1 MLAVEAAAVL
11 VAAALVEVLLVEVA
25 PFQEGVVSMDLDSLA
40 VLEVV
45 LRLVGL
51 VWVALR
57 VVLQVV
63 LREVPV
69 WVVIC
74 HQDHQDHWGHQKEV
88 DDGFPCCHLILPR
101 SLGNLA
107 VCRSILDRLLS

>member
-1 MLAVEAAAVL
+1 M
-11 VAAALVEVLLVEVA
+11 ALVEVLLVEVA
-25 PFQEGVVSMDLDSLA
+25 PFWEGVVSMDLDSLA

-51 VWVALR
+51 VRVALR
-57 VVLQVV
+57 VV

-69 WVVIC
+69 RVVVC
-74 HQDHQDHWGHQKEV
+74 HQDRRDHWGHQKEV

-107 VCRSILDRLLS
+107 VR

>member
-1 MLAVEAAAVL
+1 MALAV
-11 VAAALVEVLLVEVA
+11 AALVEVLLVEVA
-25 PFQEGVVSMDLDSLA
+25 PFQEGMVSMDLDSLA

-51 VWVALR
+51 IRVALW
-57 VVLQVV
+57 VVLW
-63 LREVPV
+63 EVPV
-69 WVVIC
+69 WVVVR

-88 DDGFPCCHLILPR
+88 NDGFPCCHLILPQ

-107 VCRSILDRLLS
+107 VRQSILDHLLS